1 MKTRFGVFSVILA
14 LLTGTGRAGPASQSE
29 KEGGDNAFTA
39 APEVVE
45 SPVPKRQKGTVLAGV
60 LNVRAR
66 PGLRFEVIAKLRK
79 DDPVTVV
86 AEEQDWFGIAVP
98 KIAKAYI
105 AARFLG
111 PDGTV
116 IGDKVRVRSGPGLV
130 FTPYA
135 ELHEGEKVEPQGD
148 PENGWQ
154 RITPPEGGVG
164 WVHRAFIAIEPPP
177 EPPKA
182 QTGAG
187 AAAAAGIEEV
197 AHETSA
203 EKPLQEGEEG
213 KKESGEPESNKP
225 AVVKPVPDGAGDSAG
240 AERE

>member
-14 LLTGTGRAGPASQSE
+14 LLTGTGWAEPASQPE

-154 RITPPEGGVG
+154 RITPRKTAWGGSTG
-164 WVHRAFIAIEPPP
+164 ILSQSSPRRNRQKHRQERAPRQRPASKKLPTKRRLKSLSRKGRRERRKV
-177 EPPKA
+177 ENPKA
-182 QTGAG
+182 
-187 AAAAAGIEEV
+187 
-197 AHETSA
+197 TSR
-203 EKPLQEGEEG
+203 LW
-213 KKESGEPESNKP
+213 
-225 AVVKPVPDGAGDSAG
+225 
-240 AERE
+240 